1 MCKQLY
7 IPCLNTLCN
16 GFAQRLNFVPCENR
30 PNCEVEY
37 IQIPR
42 NRRST
47 ERYCIPCRQLSKR
60 DRINLRKKT
69 LYAERKEAAKV
80 QDSIANST
88 KMSTPSGVERKAES
102 SAMGESRGASSGG
115 LIVDSHIPFSTPG
128 ETPESF
134 PLSEEN
140 RFLPPN
146 DETILPDQVPLR
158 EENRFLRSTNDPF
171 WQNPRRSELISDS
184 DDSTI
189 EAPAS
194 GEDIPTNSYSGF
206 AQGSQ
211 EISPGAA
218 DLASNDD
225 PQFGDSSLAHTS
237 RQTSQY
243 ETSADATRGF
253 VPNQPNFSSTPQLED
268 QQPAPLTPMLTEDIN
283 PLNAGLDPTQNV
295 NSPMSAPLSFNQT
308 DTDLVPLQPFNQP
321 LPQYPAYPPALPHL
335 TTNPALEME
344 LFYHNALDPIG
355 GLQEAEN
362 LLREQGVWPEPPDV
376 EKES

>member
-1 MCKQLY
+1 MCQQLY

-37 IQIPR
+37 VQIPR

-88 KMSTPSGVERKAES
+88 EISTPSGVERKAES
-102 SAMGESRGASSGG
+102 SAMGESRRASSGG
-115 LIVDSHIPFSTPG
+115 LLVDSHIPFSTPG
-128 ETPESF
+128 ETPESI

-140 RFLPPN
+140 RFLPP
-146 DETILPDQVPLR
+146 
-158 EENRFLRSTNDPF
+158 TNDPF

-184 DDSTI
+184 EDSTI

-194 GEDIPTNSYSGF
+194 GEDIPTNPYPGF

-218 DLASNDD
+218 NLASNDD
-225 PQFGDSSLAHTS
+225 PRFGDSSLTHTS
-237 RQTSQY
+237 RQ
-243 ETSADATRGF
+243 TSADATRGS
-253 VPNQPNFSSTPQLED
+253 VPNQPNFSSTPRLED
-268 QQPAPLTPMLTEDIN
+268 QQPAPLSPMLTEDIN
-283 PLNAGLDPTQNV
+283 PLNAGLAPTQHV
-295 NSPMSAPLSFNQT
+295 NSPTSGPLSFNHT
-308 DTDLVPLQPFNQP
+308 NTALVPLQPSNQP
-321 LPQYPAYPPALPHL
+321 LSQYPAYPPALPHVP
-335 TTNPALEME
+335 TNPALEME

-362 LLREQGVWPEPPDV
+362 LLREQGVWPDESPDA